1 PVSVTPRPSCVQLRH
16 IAPLSALPRQ
26 GKEPRTNVRC
36 IAGSRAPPPPHWA
49 RTARD
54 RTQGVLPG
62 SAHPGFGPAGS
73 ARDPTQ
79 GVLRGSA
86 HPGFGPAGSARDPT
100 QGVLRGSAHPGFGPA
115 LGDGSPNKPTRGPKG
130 LLGWGAEAL
139 CEAG

>member
-1 PVSVTPRPSCVQLRH
+1 PSPTGPFSTLGNAAPAVPDSNTIVSPRTAEIAIPPVSVTLRPSCVQLRP

-36 IAGSRAPPPPHWA
+36 IAGSRAPPPPHLA

-86 HPGFGPAGSARDPT
+86 HPGFGPAGSARDP
-100 QGVLRGSAHPGFGPA
+100 
-115 LGDGSPNKPTRGPKG
+115 
-130 LLGWGAEAL
+130 
-139 CEAG
+139 

>member
-86 HPGFGPAGSARDPT
+86 HPGFGPA
-100 QGVLRGSAHPGFGPA
+100 

-130 LLGWGAEAL
+130 LLGWGAEAF